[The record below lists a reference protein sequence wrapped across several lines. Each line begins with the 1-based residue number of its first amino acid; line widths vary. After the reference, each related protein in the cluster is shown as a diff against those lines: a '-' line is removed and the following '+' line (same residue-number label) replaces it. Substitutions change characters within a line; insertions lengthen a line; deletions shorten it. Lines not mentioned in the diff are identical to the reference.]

1 MKKTILGIILV
12 AITAVM
18 MAGCSL
24 TYDGNDVGKDD
35 SKTKQEQETTTEEKD
50 GCLDDGLFY

>member
-1 MKKTILGIILV
+1 MKKTILGILLIVTCAIL
-12 AITAVM
+12 

-24 TYDGNDVGKDD
+24 TYDGQDVDQKE
-35 SKTKQEQETTTEEKD
+35 TQEQTQQETTTEEKD